1 MLLRPQKKK
10 KVSKRSIYAAVIQ
23 LDNYKPFA
31 SNYTKRA
38 FSVTLVL
45 QRTTTI
51 RKWIFTSNTFKT
63 ITVYK
68 VFNVIM
74 TMSVTSLSYDFI
86 N

>member
-1 MLLRPQKKK
+1 M
-10 KVSKRSIYAAVIQ
+10 Q
-23 LDNYKPFA
+23 LDHELKPFV
-31 SNYTKRA
+31 SNYRNKTL
-38 FSVTLVL
+38 SVTLVL

-51 RKWIFTSNTFKT
+51 SKWIFTSNTLET

-74 TMSVTSLSYDFI
+74 TMSATSLDDDFI